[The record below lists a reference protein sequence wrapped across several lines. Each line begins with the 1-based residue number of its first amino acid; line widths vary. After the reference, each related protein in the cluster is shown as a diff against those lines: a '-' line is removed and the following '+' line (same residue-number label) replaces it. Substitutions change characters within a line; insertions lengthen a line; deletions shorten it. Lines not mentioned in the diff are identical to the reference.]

1 MKKTARGFTLVE
13 LLIVIAIIAIL
24 AVVAFL
30 VINPIELT
38 RRARDASRLSDLASL
53 QQAITVAV
61 QEATGTADKILCSD
75 GSGGATGTS
84 CTGKSNVG
92 SRASNGAGWV
102 HVDLSSA
109 KAVAIPT
116 LPIDPT
122 NSTDY
127 HYVYCADTGS
137 GTNADWVIFTT
148 LESEQQKGKMITDGG
163 SVATNTR
170 FEAGTKLSLSG
181 VGSCTY

>member
-38 RRARDASRLSDLASL
+38 RRARDASRLSDIASL

-61 QEATGTADKILCSD
+61 QEATGTADKVLCSD
-75 GSGGATGTS
+75 GAGGATGTS
-84 CTGKSNVG
+84 CQGKSNVDT
-92 SRASNGAGWV
+92 RASNGTGWV
-102 HVDLSSA
+102 RVDLSSA

-116 LPIDPT
+116 LPIDPA
-122 NSTDY
+122 NGIDF
-127 HYVYCADTGS
+127 HYMYCADTGTGGS
-137 GTNADWVIFTT
+137 NADWVILTK
-148 LESEQQKGKMITDGG
+148 LESSQQSPKMTTDGG
-163 SVATNTR
+163 PQDTL
-170 FEAGTKLSLSG
+170 FEAGTKISLSG
-181 VGSCTY
+181 TGNCTF